1 MRPEQSRPTSTSAI
15 LNNWEDDM
23 ITRRVALATALGF
36 SLATSAAFAQ
46 APSGKVTVVTSFS
59 KDVTD
64 PIKKAFEKASP
75 GVTLEVQ
82 NRNTNAGV
90 KYLEETKANN
100 QVDLFWASA
109 PDAFE
114 VLKGKQLLAQHRTKA
129 AGIPEKIGSYP
140 INDPQGYYF
149 GFAASGYG
157 IMWND
162 RYAKANKLPEP
173 KDWQDLAKPAFFD
186 HVSIASPARSGT
198 THLTIETILQGQGWD
213 KGWRTIKE
221 MAGNFNS
228 ITERSFGVPEA
239 VNSGQVGVGI
249 VIDFFAFSA
258 QASGFPVK
266 FVYPTVTTV
275 VPANVGIVA
284 NAPNKAAAEAF
295 VEFLLS
301 PAGQEVLLEPG
312 IRRLPVNPAVYAKA
326 GADYPNPF
334 TDPRFQKMIGF
345 DVDKSE
351 TRTAAVDTLFDQLIS
366 FQLDALKGVTKVL
379 HAVDTA
385 LAKKPNPQAKAL
397 ADEARSLIAAMPV
410 SEAQAASAEIKA
422 AFTGGKEK
430 GARQAE
436 LESQWASFARD
447 SYAKAKAKADEALKA
462 AK

>member
-1 MRPEQSRPTSTSAI
+1 MTTYK
-15 LNNWEDDM
+15 L
-23 ITRRVALATALGF
+23 ALAFGLALT
-36 SLATSAAFAQ
+36 TSIAHAQ
-46 APSGKVTVVTSFS
+46 APAGKVTVVTSFS

-64 PIKKAFEKASP
+64 PIKKAFEKAAP

-114 VLKGKQLLAQHRTKA
+114 VLKGKQLLSAYKPKA
-129 AGIPEKIGSYP
+129 SGIPDKIGSYP
-140 INDPQGYYF
+140 INDPQGFYS

-162 RYAKANKLPEP
+162 RYAKAKKLPEP
-173 KDWQDLAKPAFFD
+173 KDWQDLAGPAFYD

-198 THLTIETILQGQGWD
+198 THLTIETILQGEGWD

-221 MAGNFNS
+221 MAGNFNT
-228 ITERSFGVPEA
+228 ITDRSFGVPEA
-239 VNSGQVGVGI
+239 VNSGQVGFGI

-275 VPANVGIVA
+275 VPANVGIVT

-301 PAGQEVLLEPG
+301 PTGQEVLLEPG

-326 GADYPNPF
+326 GTDYPNPF

-351 TRTAAVDTLFDQLIS
+351 ARTAVVDTLFDQLIS

-379 HAVDTA
+379 HEVDAA
-385 LAKKPNPQAKAL
+385 LTKKPNPQANAL
-397 ADEARSLIAAMPV
+397 ADEARTLIATMPV
-410 SEAQAASAEIKA
+410 TEAQAASAELRG

-430 GARQAE
+430 GTRQAE
-436 LESQWASFARD
+436 VEAQWASFARD